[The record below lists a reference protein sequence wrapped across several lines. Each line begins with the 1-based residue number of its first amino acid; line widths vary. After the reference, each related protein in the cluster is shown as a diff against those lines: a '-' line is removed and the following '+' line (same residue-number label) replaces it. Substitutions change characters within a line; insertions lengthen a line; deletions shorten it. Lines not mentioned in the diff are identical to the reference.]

1 MKKLFVSLPM
11 AGVSNE
17 YIKTRMAEIVAYINE
32 TLTDG
37 PYELLDTFIEKPNDI
52 SDQAGT
58 YCLGRSIS
66 LLTDADLVIF
76 DVNWR
81 RARGCIIENM
91 VCNLY
96 HIHWMELTRPGE
108 FA

>member
-1 MKKLFVSLPM
+1 MKKLFISLPM
-11 AGVSNE
+11 AGVSDE
-17 YIKTRMAEIVAYINE
+17 YVKKRMAEIAAYINE

-37 PYELLDTFIEKPNDI
+37 PYELLDTFIEIPNDI
-52 SDQAGT
+52 SDPAGT